1 MEQTLTFPGLGIELT
16 LNPIAFTIG
25 SVEIHWYGIIIALA
39 FLAAIAYVMK
49 QGPRFGVNPD
59 RALDVIMGSFV
70 VGLVGA
76 RIYYVAMEWPA
87 YAQNPISALY
97 IWEGGIGIYGGLIA
111 GFLFGI
117 LMCRWRKVRMLPMM
131 DVAGPALL
139 LAQAIGR
146 WGNFVNIEAYGGNTT
161 LPWGMTSPK
170 ITAELTA
177 RLDHLTQIGM
187 TIDPSLPVHPTFLYE
202 SVWNLIG
209 FVIIVWL
216 VVPRRRFDG
225 QIFLSYSAWYGFG
238 RFFIEGLRTDSLM
251 IGNIRTSQL
260 VAAVCV
266 VVSVAIMAVVLR
278 KIKEKNDPDFLPLYG
293 ETEEGKL
300 AASGELYQKREEPAA
315 AEESGE
321 TVSADEGESSEG
333 EASSEEAAVSGNDS
347 SDGEEVSAEEAA
359 PVEDGSSAESEA
371 SPETDGSPEEAAA
384 EAEDA
389 SEDESGDG
397 EKKEP

>member
-16 LNPIAFTIG
+16 LNPIAFSIG
-25 SVEIHWYGIIIALA
+25 SLQIHWYGIIIALA
-39 FLAAIAYVMK
+39 FLVAIVYVIK
-49 QGPRFGVNPD
+49 QAPRFGVNPD

-87 YAQNPISALY
+87 YADDPISALY

-111 GFLFGI
+111 GFLFAI

-187 TIDPSLPVHPTFLYE
+187 TIDPSQPVHPTFLYE
-202 SVWNLIG
+202 SLWNILG
-209 FVIIVWL
+209 FVLIVWL
-216 VVPRRRFDG
+216 LVPRRRFDG
-225 QIFLSYSAWYGFG
+225 QVFLSYCAWYGFG

-251 IGNIRTSQL
+251 IGNLRTSQL
-260 VAAVCV
+260 VALVCV
-266 VVSVAIMAVVLR
+266 VVSVIIMAVVLR
-278 KIKEKNDPDFLPLYG
+278 KIKEKNDPDYLPLYVT
-293 ETEEGKL
+293 TEEGEL
-300 AASGELYQKREEPAA
+300 AASGQLYQKPEDSGVLEDTDGEDAP
-315 AEESGE
+315 AEE
-321 TVSADEGESSEG
+321 T
-333 EASSEEAAVSGNDS
+333 
-347 SDGEEVSAEEAA
+347 SAEEI
-359 PVEDGSSAESEA
+359 P
-371 SPETDGSPEEAAA
+371 
-384 EAEDA
+384 AEDA
-389 SEDESGDG
+389 SAEDASAEDAPAEDAPAEDAPAEETSAEEIPAEDAPAEEDASE
-397 EKKEP
+397 EKAKP